1 MRAGVHS
8 DNKLSGK
15 RENKTVLVIR
25 DLRCSRATGVG
36 RFGKILLAFQAVDSK
51 HSLFAAGAYHSDRI
65 GALKVRVV
73 IKLATDVQLHFVLCI
88 I

>member
-1 MRAGVHS
+1 MNS
-8 DNKLSGK
+8 DNKLSG
-15 RENKTVLVIR
+15 ETVLVIR
-25 DLRCSRATGVG
+25 DLRCSCVIEVS
-36 RFGKILLAFQAVDSK
+36 RFSKILLAFQAVDSK

-65 GALKVRVV
+65 GALKIRVV